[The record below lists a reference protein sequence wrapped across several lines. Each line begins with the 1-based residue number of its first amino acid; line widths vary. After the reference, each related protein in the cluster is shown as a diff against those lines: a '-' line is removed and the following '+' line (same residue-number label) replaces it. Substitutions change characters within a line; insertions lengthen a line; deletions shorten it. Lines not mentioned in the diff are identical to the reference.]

1 VAAAKPLVVVAVP
14 HEAAHLTGV
23 EVLLTG
29 IGKVSASI
37 AVTRALA
44 EHRPSRVLNVGTAG
58 ALRDGLE
65 GVHRIGRVVEHDLD
79 HVALSQFLGVAVPGD
94 IVLDP
99 DEPTVLAT
107 GDVFVQDPAVRQELA
122 AHAHLVD
129 MEGYAIALACAEA
142 AVPCEL
148 VKIVSDDAAED
159 AGRSWLERVDEL
171 ARVIAE
177 VVAQELA

>member
-1 VAAAKPLVVVAVP
+1 
-14 HEAAHLTGV
+14 
-23 EVLLTG
+23 
-29 IGKVSASI
+29 
-37 AVTRALA
+37 
-44 EHRPSRVLNVGTAG
+44 
-58 ALRDGLE
+58 
-65 GVHRIGRVVEHDLD
+65 
-79 HVALSQFLGVAVPGD
+79 
-94 IVLDP
+94 
-99 DEPTVLAT
+99 
-107 GDVFVQDPAVRQELA
+107 LA

-129 MEGYAIALACAEA
+129 MEGYAIARACAEA